1 MQNVQATSLV
11 NTFSVPPVNNS
22 KAVDQSSDFQQYM
35 KNAGGTAKS
44 TNNKDVGTEKKVFE
58 PEQSSG
64 QVTVKDSAEQ
74 NVVSEGQEL
83 PKEELSKQE
92 IDAVEKSIR
101 DTIKDVL
108 HIDDET
114 LDRAMAEIGISLLQ
128 LLDPNI
134 LQEFLITLSPGSDV
148 TDFLTS
154 ESMLQDFTEL
164 VQAMEEIDWEEL
176 TGMSKEEFVQQLE
189 IAMQEDGTDSQPVI
203 QPDGADSQPVVQP
216 DAEMHEGILEESL
229 VPVEEDILAEQMP
242 ENPQTKVVQEVLSPQ
257 KEAVRVDDSHVVETE
272 EAVVETQQATEAVVQ
287 TESGLE
293 ENSSQS
299 QLPQQTDAKLQ
310 REIQPQ
316 DNQSVTVMN
325 FVENMMQ
332 AVKDSQPVDA
342 VKMQQMIDIVNQV
355 VEKIQS
361 SVTEGTT
368 TMEMQLNP
376 ESLGKVLL
384 TVSNRDGIM
393 TASFTVQSAEAKEA
407 LESQMINL
415 RETLEQK
422 NLKVESVEVSVSD
435 FTFSQKDQTDTNDQK
450 NFNQGHG
457 KRMPFQE
464 ESEEEE
470 AQVEAEQVRRSVMR
484 DTGSSVDFTA

>member
-1 MQNVQATSLV
+1 MQNVQAMSLANALSVQTV
-11 NTFSVPPVNNS
+11 NSAS
-22 KAVDQSSDFQQYM
+22 KAADQSGNFQQYM
-35 KNAGGTAKS
+35 KDAGKTAKS
-44 TNNKDVGTEKKVFE
+44 DSSKDVGTRSKVFE
-58 PEQSSG
+58 PEQTSG
-64 QVTVKDSAEQ
+64 QVNVKGSAEQ
-74 NVVSEGQEL
+74 NVVSEGQDL
-83 PKEELSKQE
+83 PKEGLSQKDV
-92 IDAVEKSIR
+92 DAVESAIR

-114 LDRAMAEIGISLLQ
+114 LNRAMEELGISLLQ
-128 LLDPNI
+128 LLDPNV
-134 LQEFLITLSPGSDV
+134 LQDFMMALSPGTDV

-164 VQAMEEIDWEEL
+164 LQALDEIDWEGL

-189 IAMQEDGTDSQPVI
+189 AAMQEDGQSVISQ
-203 QPDGADSQPVVQP
+203 
-216 DAEMHEGILEESL
+216 DAEMHEGILETEATPSEDWI
-229 VPVEEDILAEQMP
+229 PVDDDLLTEQMP
-242 ENPQTKVVQEVLSPQ
+242 EAPQEKVVQEVLSTQ
-257 KEAVRVDDSHVVETE
+257 KEIHQTDDSHVVQDESAAETRP
-272 EAVVETQQATEAVVQ
+272 VTEAAVQ

-293 ENSSQS
+293 DDSSQS
-299 QLPQQTDAKLQ
+299 QLPQQTDAEST
-310 REIQPQ
+310 REVLPQ
-316 DNQSVTVMN
+316 DHQPVTVMN

-332 AVKDSQPVDA
+332 AVQDTQSVDA

-355 VEKIQS
+355 VERIQS

-393 TASFTVQSAEAKEA
+393 TANFTVQSAEAKEA
-407 LESQMINL
+407 LESQMISL
-415 RETLEQK
+415 RESLEQK

-457 KRMPFQE
+457 KRMRFQD

-470 AQVEAEQVRRSVMR
+470 ADVEAEQVRRSVMR

>member
-11 NTFSVPPVNNS
+11 NVLSVQSVNNS
-22 KAVDQSSDFQQYM
+22 KAVDTSGDFQQYM
-35 KNAGGTAKS
+35 KDAGGTAKS
-44 TNNKDVGTEKKVFE
+44 TNNKDVGTETKVFE

-64 QVTVKDSAEQ
+64 QVSVNGSAEQ

-114 LDRAMAEIGISLLQ
+114 LNRAMAEMGISLLQ

-164 VQAMEEIDWEEL
+164 VQAFEEIDWEGL

-189 IAMQEDGTDSQPVI
+189 TAMQE
-203 QPDGADSQPVVQP
+203 DGADSQPVVQP

-257 KEAVRVDDSHVVETE
+257 KEAVRVNDFHVVETE

-316 DNQSVTVMN
+316 DNQPVTVMN

-407 LESQMINL
+407 LESQMMNL

-484 DTGSSVDFTA
+484 DIGSSVDFTA